1 MDKTIGIAIGVYAL
15 ILWVLVFFVFHKG
28 YKEWKTNRAN
38 RVHKHAARVLDKREV
53 KGAGSALQQFVLFE
67 SSGRQVEFK
76 VEPSVFSTLR
86 VGDEGE
92 LALRGGR
99 FESFEHK
106 TQQERDDEIYR
117 RMIKD

>member
-1 MDKTIGIAIGVYAL
+1 MYKTIGIALAVYAL

-28 YKEWKTNRAN
+28 YKEWKANRAN
-38 RVHKHAARVLDKREV
+38 RVHKHAAGVLDKREV
-53 KGAGSALQQFVLFE
+53 KGAEGAPQQCVLFAFG
-67 SSGRQVEFK
+67 GRQVEFQ

-106 TQQERDDEIYR
+106 TQKERDDEIYH